1 MTKPTPSAC
10 AATARAPTWTPQR
23 AQEKWSGH
31 SARANF
37 INAWGVSSPCSLSG
51 RVMPKPFVGYEQ
63 PRHEEIQ
70 RASLLDRRILPRT
83 VNLDLCRIELGPS
96 RRDPQG
102 TLQEFAHTLS
112 GDTKNALQSA
122 SAMGSFAVTRR
133 VSRRVS
139 ERQPLLG
146 TPSRCARERGT
157 TFDFGACVA
166 TRSAH
171 ANRACMWSAS
181 IVDAACT
188 YASNHPTPDHRE
200 GSSRGCSLQNGLSV
214 ARSSHDARVSSTAH
228 GVHG

>member
-51 RVMPKPFVGYEQ
+51 RVMPKSYVWYEQ
-63 PRHEEIQ
+63 PCDEEIQ
-70 RASLLDRRILPRT
+70 RASLVGRRILPRT

-102 TLQEFAHTLS
+102 TLQQFEQFAHTLS

-139 ERQPLLG
+139 ERQPLLLN
-146 TPSRCARERGT
+146 ERST
-157 TFDFGACVA
+157 SFDFGANVA
-166 TRSAH
+166 TRTAH
-171 ANRACMWSAS
+171 ANRACVQSAS

-188 YASNHPTPDHRE
+188 HASNHPTPGHRE

>member
-1 MTKPTPSAC
+1 
-10 AATARAPTWTPQR
+10 
-23 AQEKWSGH
+23 
-31 SARANF
+31 
-37 INAWGVSSPCSLSG
+37 
-51 RVMPKPFVGYEQ
+51 MPKSYVWYEQ
-63 PRHEEIQ
+63 PCDEEIQ
-70 RASLLDRRILPRT
+70 RASLVGRRILPRT

-102 TLQEFAHTLS
+102 TLQQFEQFAHTLS

-146 TPSRCARERGT
+146 TPSRCARERST
-157 TFDFGACVA
+157 TFDFGVRVA

-171 ANRACMWSAS
+171 ANRVCMQSAS
-181 IVDAACT
+181 ISDAACT
-188 YASNHPTPDHRE
+188 HASNHRRRDQSTR
-200 GSSRGCSLQNGLSV
+200 RCSLQKGLHVSANKV
-214 ARSSHDARVSSTAH
+214 RVLGAAH